1 MEVIVIQ
8 CKEKRVPKIYL
19 NYVLTHWFISSIK
32 ANKVPSST
40 KHTLV
45 RKLIVSFREKLCNNN
60 VKDIQLSKLF

>member
-1 MEVIVIQ
+1 MEAIIIK

-45 RKLIVSFREKLCNNN
+45 RKLIVSFRETL
-60 VKDIQLSKLF
+60 